1 MESTSAATSTQ
12 TIRDEDDWGILQTIS
27 DALESWSQR
36 VCNLETICKR
46 TSDFHQKVVNCLQG
60 QLIDG
65 LISQQDVKELEY
77 AADLWQKLYI
87 TYNCKILG
95 CEFSTRDVLTYLLEL
110 YSLKQISQD
119 FFIEVALKLM

>member
-1 MESTSAATSTQ
+1 MDLAAAITTTQ
-12 TIRDEDDWGILQTIS
+12 TIKDEDWDILQTIS
-27 DALESWSQR
+27 EALESWSQR

-60 QLIDG
+60 QMIDG

-87 TYNCKILG
+87 TYNCKVLG

-110 YSLKQISQD
+110 YSLKQISQE
-119 FFIEVALKLM
+119 FFIEVALK

>member
-1 MESTSAATSTQ
+1 MDSAQ
-12 TIRDEDDWGILQTIS
+12 TIKDEDRSILQTIS
-27 DALESWSQR
+27 EALESWSQR

-110 YSLKQISQD
+110 YSLKQISQE
-119 FFIEVALKLM
+119 FFIEVALKLV

>member
-1 MESTSAATSTQ
+1 MESTSAETSAQ
-12 TIRDEDDWGILQTIS
+12 TIKDEDWGILQTIS

-60 QLIDG
+60 QMIDG

-110 YSLKQISQD
+110 YSSKQISQE
-119 FFIEVALKLM
+119 FFIEVALKLV